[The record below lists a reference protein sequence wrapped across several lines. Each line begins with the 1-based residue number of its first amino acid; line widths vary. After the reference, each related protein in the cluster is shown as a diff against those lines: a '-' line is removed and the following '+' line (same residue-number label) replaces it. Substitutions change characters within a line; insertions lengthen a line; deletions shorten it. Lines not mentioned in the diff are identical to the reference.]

1 MIGEIE
7 RTGLPRA
14 ALPFVQFAT
23 VLRENRFAVAPEQT
37 TTFIA
42 AVGLLGPKTMRDIHR
57 AALATLA
64 PEPERREEFDALFRL
79 VFLGQSVAASA
90 AGDEDEDEVRAF
102 DEREGRMEPPDAEE
116 TNESGGE
123 ATGAEILTI
132 RSFRGLDEDEM
143 LARLRRE
150 APRRLPKR
158 ASRRLRASSSGRQ
171 YDLRRALR
179 DAVRRDGE
187 VLRLPMLARRQ
198 RQRRILVLIDISG
211 SMKEQTE
218 GYMRFAHTLVQAADR
233 IEVFTLGTRLT
244 RITRALRHRNRD
256 QALAVASTT
265 VSDWDGGTRL
275 GDALNAFLSVPRFAG
290 FSRGAL
296 VVVLSDGLE
305 RGDHTA
311 MTDAVQR
318 LSRLAWRIAWLSPLV
333 DGENALPQTAAMQS
347 VMPFIDRLGEGGS
360 VARICAEVLEFARRA
375 A

>member
-360 VARICAEVLEFARRA
+360 VARICTEVLEFARRA